1 MNNVNDRRRIRRMA
15 LGLTSAMVPSLLGI
29 PPALAQGQSDG
40 AAVEIVVTAQK
51 REQSLID
58 VPAAV
63 SALSGETLQN
73 LGVQNMP
80 EVTAQ
85 VPNFR
90 VTYERGSNSIANL
103 TLRGVRGAALA
114 SRLNERSVAVFSAE
128 GFLGD
133 EKGRDGKNGV

>member
-90 VTYERGSNSIANL
+90 VTYERGS
-103 TLRGVRGAALA
+103 T
-114 SRLNERSVAVFSAE
+114 RSEEQTSELQSLMRISYA
-128 GFLGD
+128 
-133 EKGRDGKNGV
+133 

>member
-1 MNNVNDRRRIRRMA
+1 
-15 LGLTSAMVPSLLGI
+15 MVPSLLGI

-90 VTYERGSNSIANL
+90 VTYERGSNSIANF
-103 TLRGVRGAALA
+103 TLRGVRGAA
-114 SRLNERSVAVFSAE
+114 RSEEHTSELQSLMRITYSVFC
-128 GFLGD
+128 L
-133 EKGRDGKNGV
+133 

>member
-1 MNNVNDRRRIRRMA
+1 MIRETPRSTRTDT
-15 LGLTSAMVPSLLGI
+15 LFPYTTLFRSI

-51 REQSLID
+51 RRQRLID

-90 VTYERGSNSIANL
+90 VTYERGSNSIANF
-103 TLRGVRGAALA
+103 TLRGVR
-114 SRLNERSVAVFSAE
+114 EI
-128 GFLGD
+128 
-133 EKGRDGKNGV
+133 GRAHV